1 MSKQR
6 NALMYFSA
14 LLLSA
19 FGYEFIFFIMTLH
32 VYDLSKNA
40 LNIGIFTALTF
51 IPRLFSSL
59 IGGIADK
66 VGKVKCF
73 VLSAIIVS
81 ILMFLMSLAV
91 DIRQIYMIWF
101 LTAIFLTFIVN
112 VRSSLMAE
120 IMNREQ
126 YTTGNALVLSLLNGA
141 KLLGP
146 LLGGF
151 ITSLYRIELLL
162 YFTCVVYLLVAASS
176 ACIRIAEGEGQD
188 RPGFF
193 ENAKK
198 GFAFMLENH
207 IFRLLASIS
216 FFWRLFLGL
225 QLSLFVVYIKSFL
238 SGTSEQYGVF
248 ITVMGLGS
256 IIGSLLGPY
265 AARRVPPMRLIAVGL
280 GLHYLSFAVLG
291 LSRSYYLALAII
303 FTGYMVF
310 YMTLVGMHSER
321 DRVTR
326 FDIRS
331 SAYGTVTAIL
341 TPPAIISMLAG
352 GYLANIYGS
361 PAVLSASGLLAL
373 LSLYIILFLGRNAKQ
388 ASESEQRQETVA
400 GA

>member
-1 MSKQR
+1 MNKQR
-6 NALMYFSA
+6 NTLMYFSA

-32 VYDLSKNA
+32 VYDLSRNA

-59 IGGIADK
+59 MGGIADK

-73 VLSAIIVS
+73 ALSAVMVS
-81 ILMFLMSLAV
+81 ALMFLMSLAA
-91 DIRQIYMIWF
+91 DISQIYTIWF
-101 LTAIFLTFIVN
+101 LTAVFLTFIIN

-120 IMNREQ
+120 IMKREQ

-151 ITSLYRIELLL
+151 IASLYRIELLL
-162 YFTCVVYLLVAASS
+162 YFTCIIYLFVAVSS
-176 ACIRIAEGEGQD
+176 ACIRIAEGED
-188 RPGFF
+188 KVRPGFI

-207 IFRLLASIS
+207 IFGLLASLS

-225 QLSLFVVYIKSFL
+225 QLSLFVIYIKSYL
-238 SGTSEQYGVF
+238 SGSNEQYGVF
-248 ITVMGLGS
+248 ITFMGLGS
-256 IIGSLLGPY
+256 IAGSLLGPF
-265 AARRVPPMRLIAVGL
+265 AARRIPPRRLIAAGL
-280 GLHYLSFAVLG
+280 GLHYLSFTALG
-291 LSRSYYLALAII
+291 LCRSYYLALAII
-303 FTGYMVF
+303 FTGYLVF

-321 DRVTR
+321 DRVTHD
-326 FDIRS
+326 DIRS

-361 PAVLSASGLLAL
+361 PAVLSSSGLLAL
-373 LSLYIILFLGRNAKQ
+373 LSLYTILFLGRNANDALMK
-388 ASESEQRQETVA
+388 EQKEETV
-400 GA
+400 